1 MNKELINF
9 IFHYK
14 IYNLNYLLLY
24 KMYKCVEMIKFWGFL
39 EVIFIFICYQQ
50 VSPPIYIK
58 KPNNFENLSFHG
70 VTDLNLILWR
80 EPYTSRDVCWTEIGT
95 RNLNFLSA
103 CCWRAPHCYNRG
115 VCLKSDTQGNKT
127 LRKRDPTQLKSLYL
141 LTPREYWR
149 ILTIQPS
156 KGWSHIERGR
166 GREREHRFS

>member
-1 MNKELINF
+1 MCWNDNILGGFGGNF
-9 IFHYK
+9 YFH
-14 IYNLNYLLLY
+14 LLSTSVTTNIH
-24 KMYKCVEMIKFWGFL
+24 KN
-39 EVIFIFICYQQ
+39 
-50 VSPPIYIK
+50 
-58 KPNNFENLSFHG
+58 PNNFENLRFHG

-141 LTPREYWR
+141 LTLRDA
-149 ILTIQPS
+149 S
-156 KGWSHIERGR
+156 GWISSPIALKRVESH
-166 GREREHRFS
+166 REREFKFVGFGNFSHWV